1 MADSN
6 AGRRVSRLAGLRT
19 RMVRVACASLIFAG
33 LSAMTDV
40 FPVAADEHT
49 SRVVSESFTRIVGG
63 TEVRKGA
70 WPWQV
75 AVLLLPQGDNAAD
88 QRWCGGTVI
97 APRWVLS
104 AAHCFDSGEMPTDFQ
119 VLVGTHD
126 LKRGGRRIDVNEI
139 LSHENYSSGTATND
153 IALLRLARPAEVPA
167 VGLREA
173 ARISDLAKPR
183 TAATAIG
190 WGRLQSRVRVRCES
204 GEKDGAPRC
213 RLPGGGRGHVVF
225 EKRDDP
231 STDAAEVFTSRLM
244 QVSLPLVSEASCRA
258 AYPDKTIDRRQLCAG
273 FPEGGKDT
281 CQGDSGGPLVVR
293 DGDDWVQAGV
303 VSWGYGCAAAGFY
316 GVYTNVGVYAD
327 WIEAK
332 TGLTIA
338 ASTQAP
344 EEAPSAE
351 ESTTTAQT
359 PEKPP
364 AATDPSQETSPAETA
379 SAPRGDRA
387 LLIGINRYAD
397 NNFTDLQGAVRDA
410 HNMRRLLIRHLGYTS
425 DQVRVLTDRD
435 ATRDGIIAGVRD
447 WLLKGTRPGA
457 RAMLYFAGHGYFQP
471 DDNGD
476 EQDGYDEVLVPHDAR
491 LVSDEGRPMKIAN
504 LIRDDEVGALLDEL
518 ENRRVQLIVD
528 SCHSGTMTR
537 SLAPP
542 AADPRYARTLGLA
555 ADKSGT
561 RSLTDNAFSRS
572 TAMARQRDTGFVEVE
587 GDVTAWMAVSSLQ
600 LALEDRDSPEPQGV
614 FTSRYVDGIAELRAD
629 RDGDGRV
636 VHAELLDYV
645 RKESAAYCERYPGDC
660 GAGLTPILEGPRDLL
675 VTDVVTGEPVS
686 GTATADGTLGHD
698 NQAAVQLTIK
708 PSARVRIGQ
717 EVTYLVTSG
726 RTGHL
731 LIVDVAADGTVTQ
744 LFPNVHSERAGT
756 GAAIA
761 PGRAIEIPNAYYG
774 FRLVAGP
781 PTGRGTLFAIVT
793 EDPVSLD
800 DLLGPNRDL
809 RPVADAEAWLIALG
823 ERLRQP
829 WLGED
834 GTREA
839 RWSATRVPYEIVP

>member
-1 MADSN
+1 MAELDT
-6 AGRRVSRLAGLRT
+6 GRRVSRLTDLRT
-19 RMVRVACASLIFAG
+19 WMVRVACASLISAG
-33 LSAMTDV
+33 IAMLAVSTPSSADDGISQDD
-40 FPVAADEHT
+40 PEDL
-49 SRVVSESFTRIVGG
+49 TRIVGG
-63 TEVRKGA
+63 EEARVGA

-75 AVLLLPQGDNAAD
+75 ALVRPGGGTDKRAQ
-88 QRWCGGTVI
+88 QFCGGSLI
-97 APRWVLS
+97 APDWVLT
-104 AAHCFDSGEMPTDFQ
+104 AAHCVDDESPRDVEA
-119 VLVGTHD
+119 LVGTHHLD
-126 LKRGGRRIDVNEI
+126 QGGRRIGVRAI
-139 LSHENYSSGTATND
+139 RVHEDYQGASMEND
-153 IALLRLARPAEVPA
+153 IALLRLARPARVQA
-167 VGLREA
+167 VGISDEKRT
-173 ARISDLAKPR
+173 SDLAKPG
-183 TAATAIG
+183 TLATVIG
-190 WGRLQSRVRVRCES
+190 WGMLRPKVRVYCRPGS
-204 GEKDGAPRC
+204 KPDSARC
-213 RLPGGGRGHVVF
+213 RLPGGGRGYVVH
-225 EKRDDP
+225 ERDDRP
-231 STDAAEVFTSRLM
+231 ADPADIFTSRLM
-244 QVSLPLVSEASCRA
+244 QVSLPLVEQASCRS
-258 AYPDKTIDRRQLCAG
+258 AYPDEIFDHRHLCAG
-273 FPEGGKDT
+273 LPQGGKDS
-281 CQGDSGGPLVVR
+281 CQGDSGGPLVVP
-293 DGDDWVQAGV
+293 DAEGWVQAGV
-303 VSWGYGCAAAGFY
+303 VSWGYGCASAGFY
-316 GVYTNVGVYAD
+316 GVYTNVGAYAD
-327 WIEAK
+327 WIEAE

-338 ASTQAP
+338 ASTEPP
-344 EEAPSAE
+344 EEAPPAE
-351 ESTTTAQT
+351 GSTT

-364 AATDPSQETSPAETA
+364 ATAEPSQETAPAETA
-379 SAPRGDRA
+379 SLPKGDRA

-410 HNMRRLLIRHLGYTS
+410 HNMRRLLIQHLGYTS

-435 ATRDGIIAGVRD
+435 ATRDGIIDGVRD

-471 DDNGD
+471 DDSGD

-491 LVSDEGRPMKIAN
+491 LVSDDSRPMKIAN
-504 LIRDDEVGALLDEL
+504 LIRDDEVGTLLDEL

-561 RSLTDNAFSRS
+561 RSLTDHAFSRS
-572 TAMARQRDTGFVEVE
+572 TTMARQRDAGFVEVE
-587 GDVTAWMAVSSLQ
+587 GDLIAWTAVSSLQ

-660 GAGLTPILEGPRDLL
+660 EAGLTPILEGPRDLL

-686 GTATADGTLGHD
+686 ETATADSTLGHD
-698 NQAAVQLTIK
+698 NQAGVRLEIK

-717 EVTYLVTSG
+717 EVTYRVTSG

-761 PGRAIEIPNAYYG
+761 PGRAVEIPNAYYG

-781 PTGRGTLFAIVT
+781 PTGQGTLFAIAT

-829 WLGED
+829 WFGED